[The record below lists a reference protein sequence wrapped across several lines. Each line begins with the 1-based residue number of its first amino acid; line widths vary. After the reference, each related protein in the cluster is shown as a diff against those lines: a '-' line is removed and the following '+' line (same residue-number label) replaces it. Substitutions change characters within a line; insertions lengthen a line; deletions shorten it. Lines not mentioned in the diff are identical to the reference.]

1 LSFCLGVRPGANP
14 VGPPPTTQLNQTNM
28 VIRVSRDNLASR
40 AGTAKETLIRTL
52 SDFKSEGLIDIDGG
66 AISIQDLKKLQS
78 MPQ

>member
-1 LSFCLGVRPGANP
+1 
-14 VGPPPTTQLNQTNM
+14 PPTTQLNQTNM